1 MKDILEK
8 LNSTSKKSFFVLTFL
23 QALFGY
29 ILASRALCPIEKIEE
44 SMVTKKNKILI
55 VDDPQMIRRIV
66 TMILKEYNFEVLT
79 AENGL
84 VGYEMAKANRPD
96 LIIMDVTMPVMSGI
110 EATVKIKADP
120 ELSHIPVLIFTSLG
134 GEDDIRT
141 AQEIGVA
148 GFLNKPISKEEMR
161 STISALLSD
170 NNKS

>member
-1 MKDILEK
+1 MA
-8 LNSTSKKSFFVLTFL
+8 T
-23 QALFGY
+23 
-29 ILASRALCPIEKIEE
+29 
-44 SMVTKKNKILI
+44 KNKMILI
-55 VDDPQMIRRIV
+55 VDDSQMIRRIV

-110 EATVKIKADP
+110 DATIKIKADP
-120 ELSHIPVLIFTSLG
+120 EISNIPIVIFTSLG

-170 NNKS
+170 DSKS

>member
-1 MKDILEK
+1 
-8 LNSTSKKSFFVLTFL
+8 
-23 QALFGY
+23 
-29 ILASRALCPIEKIEE
+29 
-44 SMVTKKNKILI
+44 MVAKNKKILI
-55 VDDPQMIRRIV
+55 VDDSRMIRRVV
-66 TMILKEYNFEVLT
+66 TMIIREYGFEVLS

-84 VGYEMAKANRPD
+84 MGYEMAKENRPD

-134 GEDDIRT
+134 SEDDIRA
-141 AQEIGVA
+141 AQEVGVA

-170 NNKS
+170 DSKS

>member
-1 MKDILEK
+1 MAD
-8 LNSTSKKSFFVLTFL
+8 KKV
-23 QALFGY
+23 
-29 ILASRALCPIEKIEE
+29 
-44 SMVTKKNKILI
+44 LI
-55 VDDPQMIRRIV
+55 VDDSQMIRRIV
-66 TMILKEYNFEVLT
+66 TMILKEYDFEVLT

-110 EATVKIKADP
+110 EATIKIKADA
-120 ELSHIPVLIFTSLG
+120 EISHIPVLFFTSLG

-161 STISALLSD
+161 STISTLLSD
-170 NNKS
+170 DSNS